1 MRRRSPRRTGVVAA
15 AVLLL
20 FAAAP
25 LGGRAAPGA
34 RQEDATIVLRGPG
47 MRMYAPAAAREL
59 AERLLASAVDALPLP
74 GFPAGWWPG
83 GDTVDIHLVAD
94 EAAFDAL
101 TGGQVPEWGA
111 GVALPFEGRIVLPLH
126 APRTAAMNELARI
139 LKHELA
145 HVGLQRRVGRA
156 AVPRWFSEGYA
167 TWAAGELDPA
177 AGWMLRVAFLTG
189 SAPSLDELTLAW
201 PRGTSQARVAYLLA
215 ADAVRYLAEQGGGS
229 GFGPFLE
236 RWRATGSFEQAM
248 RATYAVSST
257 QFERLWLERVRSRYG
272 WLVFL
277 AQSVVLWAFLAV
289 LVVAL
294 TYLRRR
300 RNRERLERLRASEL
314 PDRPAYWLG
323 EDPGTA
329 PPPPPPSGQP
339 PP

>member
-1 MRRRSPRRTGVVAA
+1 
-15 AVLLL
+15 
-20 FAAAP
+20 
-25 LGGRAAPGA
+25 
-34 RQEDATIVLRGPG
+34 VLRGPG
-47 MRMYAPAAAREL
+47 IRMHAPAAAREL
-59 AERLLASAVDALPLP
+59 AERLLASAEAALPLP

-145 HVGLQRRVGRA
+145 HVGLQRWVGDA

-323 EDPGTA
+323 EDTGPPP
-329 PPPPPPSGQP
+329 PPPPPPSP